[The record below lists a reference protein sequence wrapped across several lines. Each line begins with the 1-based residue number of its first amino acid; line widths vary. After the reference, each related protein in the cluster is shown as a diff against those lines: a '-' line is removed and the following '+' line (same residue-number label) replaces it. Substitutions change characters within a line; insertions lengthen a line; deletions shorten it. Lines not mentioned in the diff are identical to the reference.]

1 LKTAAKRSVAT
12 TLVLC
17 ALGGPVLAD
26 AGTELTFNLGVKVVN
41 DSNPDLT
48 PAGSASSTTGGLD
61 LSFGLISETAQSNLS
76 LQVAT
81 GLFTADGS
89 GTVDSGFNDPAV
101 TLSYVHTGANADL
114 NLKASF
120 AQNDV
125 ADDVIDNF
133 QTGAGTRA
141 VAGLSAGL
149 TFGTGGPLGFGLTA
163 GTTDIS
169 YHDNAAP
176 GLLDSRTD
184 RLGATLRRDLSP
196 VLHANFGLSQS
207 RFAQD
212 GGVTRDT
219 SGLSA
224 GLTLDRPT
232 GALTLGVTYDDTPDG
247 TRSGLNF
254 QHQITMAAGSLT
266 YGLGATQG
274 VTGTTY
280 LGGNLTYTH
289 DLPTGALSVA
299 LSQSVQPGLE
309 TDAETVQS
317 RASLGYTQAV
327 TPRSNLAVNLNWAE
341 QQVTATDTTTANT
354 SLSATWSQEL
364 TQDWALDLG
373 YTHRLRDED
382 GVGQGES
389 DTVSLELR
397 RAFSLRF

>member
-1 LKTAAKRSVAT
+1 LKTAAKRSAAA

-17 ALGGPVLAD
+17 ALAGPVLAD
-26 AGTELTFNLGVKVVN
+26 AGTELTFNLGVKVKN

-48 PAGSASSTTGGLD
+48 PVGSGSSTTAGLD
-61 LSFGLISETAQSNLS
+61 LSFGLTSETAQSNLS
-76 LQVAT
+76 LQVSA

-89 GTVDSGFNDPAV
+89 GAVDNGLSAPAV
-101 TLSYVHTGANADL
+101 TLSYTQSGGNADL
-114 NLKASF
+114 DLKASF
-120 AQNDV
+120 AQTDV

-133 QTGAGTRA
+133 QTGTGTRA

-169 YHDNAAP
+169 YHDNPAP

-184 RLGATLRRDLSP
+184 RLGATLRSDLSP

-207 RFAQD
+207 RFTQD
-212 GGVTRDT
+212 GAAARDT

-232 GALTLGVTYDDTPDG
+232 GALTLGVTYDDTPEG
-247 TRSGLNF
+247 GRSGLNF
-254 QHQITMAAGSLT
+254 QHQITMAAGNLT
-266 YGLGATQG
+266 YGLGATKG

-289 DLPTGALSVA
+289 DLPTGALTVN
-299 LSQSVQPGLE
+299 LSRAVQPGVE
-309 TDAETVQS
+309 TDAETLQS

-327 TPRSNLAVNLNWAE
+327 TPRGNLAVNLNWAE

-354 SLSATWSQEL
+354 SLSATWSQDL

-373 YTHRLRDED
+373 YTHRLRDQD

-397 RAFSLRF
+397 RAFALRF